1 MSIFNRIFKV
11 GQASVNKAIDKIET
25 PELMLDQAIRDKD
38 KQIKDAKRAVMSC
51 IATEKQAKAL
61 LGREK
66 LEQASWEAKAEA
78 ALKAN
83 REDLAMKALARAGEH
98 EKKALEMEPRC
109 LEQRTQIESLKQDVR
124 RIEDELAEFKRNRD
138 FIIAQSKAS
147 EVKKQIYQAK
157 ANMSEKHSAD
167 DLMARMRA
175 KAERSS
181 HEADAAAEMA
191 ADSGDSL
198 ENEFAGLGTAN
209 VDQAVNDKLAAMK
222 AKLGK
227 S

>member
-11 GQASVNKAIDKIET
+11 GQASVNNAIDKIET

-66 LEQASWEAKAEA
+66 LEQANWEAKAEA

>member
-1 MSIFNRIFKV
+1 MSIFSRIFKV
-11 GQASVNKAIDKIET
+11 GQAGVNKAIDKIET
-25 PELMLDQAIRDKD
+25 PELMLNQAIRDKE
-38 KQIKDAKRAVMSC
+38 KQIKEAKQAVMSC
-51 IATEKQAKAL
+51 IATEKQAKAIL
-61 LGREK
+61 DKDK
-66 LEQASWEAKAEA
+66 LEQSNWEAKAEA

-83 REDLAMKALARAGEH
+83 REDLAVKALARAGEH

-109 LEQRTQIESLKQDVR
+109 QEQRTQIESLKQDIR

-157 ANMSEKHSAD
+157 AKMSNKHSAD

-175 KAERSS
+175 KADRSS

-198 ENEFAGLGTAN
+198 ENEFAGLGESSAN
-209 VDQAVNDKLAAMK
+209 QAVNDKLAALK
-222 AKLGK
+222 AKLGN
-227 S
+227 